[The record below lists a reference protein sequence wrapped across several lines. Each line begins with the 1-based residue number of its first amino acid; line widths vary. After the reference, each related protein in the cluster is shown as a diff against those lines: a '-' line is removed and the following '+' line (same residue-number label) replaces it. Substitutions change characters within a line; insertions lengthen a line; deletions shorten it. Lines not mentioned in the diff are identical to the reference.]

1 MNIGEKLVLLQE
13 VLKFEDD
20 RQEVLYQEFHRLCD
34 PWPSDLEKNLT
45 SEEKQELLML
55 NEERRRKE
63 SEAMAR
69 PPEFLTWNSAEE
81 TERNLHTLL
90 QTLQNTNNIVE
101 RIIAIIKKLRG
112 KDPTFPEPGNR

>member
-1 MNIGEKLVLLQE
+1 
-13 VLKFEDD
+13 
-20 RQEVLYQEFHRLCD
+20 LCD

-45 SEEKQELLML
+45 SEEKQELLTL

-81 TERNLHTLL
+81 TERNLHALL
-90 QTLQNTNNIVE
+90 RILQDTSDFIE
-101 RIIAIIKKLRG
+101 RIIAIMKKAKR
-112 KDPTFPEPGNR
+112 